1 MRTIDI
7 IAGSKEAELA
17 YSLYKQACEER
28 DMLHTPL
35 IAQDFEEKFLRQ
47 TEGMK
52 KITLLLEGGM
62 AFASG
67 VADQLTGKL
76 FVTMVVTEKSCRRQG
91 FGRAVLYALEK
102 RLLEQD
108 GKMEQDGEIEHGF
121 KIEHGDKIEDGFK
134 KELEISFFNPITL
147 PWRVPGGI
155 RVEHPN
161 TPGVDVC
168 SDAYIFLKNCG
179 YRDFAMQNS
188 YYLDL
193 SDYKLPADME
203 EKRLQLE
210 KEGFTFI
217 FYDQDIHTGMEKM
230 LQDFQNPLWEK
241 ELLSEPA
248 EDKGGRPILV
258 PVYQGRV
265 CGFAGPLDV
274 EKSKRG
280 YFAGIGVD
288 ETFRGRGLA
297 KVLFCLMCD
306 ELKERGAEFMT
317 LFTGENNP
325 ARNIYEAVGFSIIR
339 SWADMRKKQ
348 F

>member
-7 IAGSKEAELA
+7 TAGSREAKQA
-17 YSLYKQACEER
+17 YSLYEQACEEQ
-28 DMLHTPL
+28 DMLHLPL
-35 IAQDFEEKFLRQ
+35 TAREFEEKFLLPQ
-47 TEGMK
+47 EGME
-52 KITLLLEGGM
+52 KISLILEGGR

-76 FVTMVVTEKSCRRQG
+76 FVTMAVTEKSSRRQW
-91 FGRAVLYALEK
+91 FGRAVLYELEK
-102 RLLEQD
+102 RL
-108 GKMEQDGEIEHGF
+108 MELNG
-121 KIEHGDKIEDGFK
+121 K
-134 KELEISFFNPITL
+134 KELEISFFNPVPL
-147 PWRVPGGI
+147 PWGI
-155 RVEHPN
+155 TGDKKIEHPN
-161 TPGVDVC
+161 TPGVDVR

-193 SDYKLPADME
+193 SDYKLPEKMA

-210 KEGFTFI
+210 KEGITFTF
-217 FYDQDIHTGMEKM
+217 YDPDVHTHMKEM
-230 LQDFQNPLWEK
+230 LRDFQNPLWEK
-241 ELLSEPA
+241 ELLKEPA
-248 EDKGGRPILV
+248 PERGGRPVLV

-280 YFAGIGVD
+280 YFAGIGID
-288 ETFRGRGLA
+288 EDFRGKGLA
-297 KVLFCLMCD
+297 KVLFCLLC
-306 ELKERGAEFMT
+306 EGLKERGAEFMT

-339 SWADMRKKQ
+339 SWADMRKCQ
-348 F
+348 L

>member
-28 DMLHTPL
+28 DMLHIPL
-35 IAQDFEEKFLRQ
+35 VARDFEEKFLRQ

-102 RLLEQD
+102 RLMEQD
-108 GKMEQDGEIEHGF
+108 GKM
-121 KIEHGDKIEDGFK
+121 
-134 KELEISFFNPITL
+134 ELEISFFNPITL
-147 PWRVPGGI
+147 PWRIPGGMRAEGI
-155 RVEHPN
+155 RAEHPN

-168 SDAYIFLKNCG
+168 SGAYIFLKNCG

-188 YYLDL
+188 YFLDL
-193 SDYKLPADME
+193 SDYKLPADMA
-203 EKRLQLE
+203 EKRVQLE

-217 FYDQDIHTGMEKM
+217 FYDPDIHTGMEKM

-258 PVYQGRV
+258 PVYEGRV

-288 ETFRGRGLA
+288 EAFRGRGLA

-339 SWADMRKKQ
+339 SWADMRKK
-348 F
+348 